1 MILASLIGALALL
14 LSTIFIFLMGVHSFP
29 RRHFYL
35 TPAMA
40 FLGVLLLLVAL
51 SLYARQSLVNG
62 ISARLVIT
70 ALVLALTSFTIV
82 VYIAGR
88 YSIFYKENPIEFSY
102 RKTETTETAKGFD
115 EQQADER

>member
-1 MILASLIGALALL
+1 MFILVIAALALL

-35 TPAMA
+35 TPLLASLA
-40 FLGVLLLLVAL
+40 VLLLFISLT
-51 SLYARQSLVNG
+51 LYASQSLING
-62 ISARLVIT
+62 SSARLVIT
-70 ALVLALTSFTIV
+70 AIVLALTSFAIV

-102 RKTETTETAKGFD
+102 NKTETTETAQEVD
-115 EQQADER
+115 EQQS

>member
-1 MILASLIGALALL
+1 
-14 LSTIFIFLMGVHSFP
+14 MGVHSFP

-40 FLGVLLLLVAL
+40 FLGLLLLFISL
-51 SLYARQSLVNG
+51 TLYARHSLVNG

-70 ALVLALTSFTIV
+70 AIVLALTSFTIV

-88 YSIFYKENPIEFSY
+88 YSIFYRENPIEFSY
-102 RKTETTETAKGFD
+102 RKAETTETAKGFED
-115 EQQADER
+115 EQSQER